1 MGNALAGKGL
11 SQFEINEAFKGMK
24 ESIMGP
30 YTNRKFIWEAVMNV
44 AANQSESGRPL
55 WEEIPGEEWEITWDK
70 MKAAG
75 KELASALAPGSAEWF
90 DKRSEALTSD
100 VKRGWA
106 LGRTASGFPLN
117 SNDIEIWGYTGMRP
131 QTMDV
136 EKAMGYSLS
145 KDIKVINNIPKVFN
159 RFVNDLEDDIYT
171 PEIGEKIVNK
181 YLELQDRKYFGVNN
195 LSDKIRLFSNVSYY
209 DLDNKKVDFDIDGV
223 LAAATDNFWYD
234 PDERLLTSSTNKSI
248 KDGTFLADDPIKDKR
263 LYKIIMD
270 KYGVNSIDDIIVRLT
285 LAFEKIHGK
294 PIQEEEK
301 K

>member
-1 MGNALAGKGL
+1 
-11 SQFEINEAFKGMK
+11 
-24 ESIMGP
+24 
-30 YTNRKFIWEAVMNV
+30 
-44 AANQSESGRPL
+44 
-55 WEEIPGEEWEITWDK
+55 

-90 DKRSEALTSD
+90 DKRSDALTSEE
-100 VKRGWA
+100 KRGWA

-181 YLELQDRKYFGVNN
+181 YLELQDRKYFGVSN

-248 KDGTFLADDPIKDKR
+248 KDGTFLADNPIKDKR

-270 KYGVNSIDDIIVRLT
+270 KYGVNSIGDIIVRLT